1 MAGSVYLLKFGADY
15 KSVTEAIGNINSQ
28 MRTLQSESR
37 NLSNT
42 FKLTGDSS
50 VAVRQIENLEK
61 QYDLLRQKQG
71 QYQQVLEKVSKESG
85 FDASSRSAQKLNGDL
100 SKVASQMEMVQVQI
114 SKLKSSTAFS
124 SLDRDISNAQ
134 TQLSALQ
141 DAGKRF
147 NAAFKLT
154 GDTKDF
160 TNMMSNMREQISQS
174 GHLVDAL
181 KEKLNQLSTQ
191 PGFDSQS
198 QQAQSLQAQIT
209 KTTADLNLMRENYS
223 LLSESKPFVQIDQ
236 QLSQLD
242 EKIKGAESNAKA
254 FSESFKVTGNFSALE
269 SQIDA
274 LKGALTQSENKVDTL
289 KDALRQ
295 LENDPGVDKESSRVR
310 ELQTTLTKA
319 ETDVVQ
325 LRTRINSLASENG
338 LPGVTTE
345 AGRLSTVLHTVFG
358 LDITSAFRG
367 QLRETRDAMNQTGL
381 TAEQTGDRI
390 NSGMLRG
397 QGFTRALIPHLS
409 AITGALSNIE
419 GGADRVRLGFSNII
433 AMTGGLTLVSNAL
446 GFMKESLDGAASR
459 YDTLQRYPR
468 VMDAL
473 GYSTQDTANSTEIL
487 KQSVDGLPT
496 KLQDITAVAQQ
507 LAPITGSA
515 TSAAQAASALNDAFL
530 ASSASAEDASR
541 GMIQYIQMLSTGKVD
556 IDSWRSLTETM
567 PGSLRQVANA
577 FGFTGKAAT
586 QDLYGALQ
594 SGQITMD
601 QLNNKFIEL
610 DTAQNGFAELARKN
624 SSGIGTSFENM
635 RNAVTNG
642 LGDTLKAIDE
652 GLNKE
657 GLGSVASQMDSTK
670 NVIKSAF
677 DEINPVIGNVT
688 AKMIEFVR
696 NSGLLKNV
704 HGVFQQVGQ
713 LVSNLFGA
721 LSKPIGKGGKSPIQ
735 MALEFIGQV
744 FNQIQFVIKAGT
756 GILQD
761 LWNWLNKPIGKGG
774 KSPLETTLS
783 TLHAVGQ
790 SVFSIIKTLA
800 EGVKSVVDQLT
811 RPIGDG
817 KKSPLSEAFEA
828 LKPIT
833 SQIGPLFKSVA
844 DAISAVIHFLVT
856 PIGGKKGNESPI
868 VLAFR
873 AMIFVLQPA
882 INTIGAVLQALKGLM
897 QFIDGVFTG
906 NWNKAWQGIKNIF
919 VGAIKAVAQY
929 LSVQF
934 FAGLGG
940 KAVGALKGAFQGLGG
955 WFGNIFR
962 DVVARIS
969 SHLSPSNLG
978 GIAGRAWNAIAS
990 VFSRVGNWFAGVFST
1005 GVNAIRNVFNAS
1017 SLGNIGRNAWNGLK
1031 GAFDS
1036 AGQAMSRI
1044 GHDIV
1049 LGLWNGIAG
1058 MANWLA
1064 NKVHDFALRVVPGP
1078 IKKALGIHSPSR
1090 LMRDEVGRFIPLGI
1104 AGGIDDTADTVETAM
1119 TGVKDRVMAG
1129 ISGINPVAGL
1139 GDKTKEALSPLQG
1152 DLMKGVNLNTNRS
1165 VVSVNMLSSALIG
1178 LRNRMA
1184 ALRPVA
1190 YEAFASLDR
1199 LGMVSQNVNVKITG
1213 LNGNMEK
1220 LGYMVSEQT
1229 RRVLRQEQL
1238 I

>member
-50 VAVRQIENLEK
+50 VALRQIENLEK

-71 QYQQVLEKVSKESG
+71 QYQQVLEKISKESG

-100 SKVASQMEMVQVQI
+100 TKVSSQMDMIQAQVG
-114 SKLKSSTAFS
+114 KLKTSAAFS
-124 SLDRDISNAQ
+124 SLDRDINNAQ

-174 GHLVDAL
+174 SNLVNAL

-198 QQAQSLQAQIT
+198 QQAQNLQAQIT
-209 KTTADLNLMRENYS
+209 STTADLNLMQEHYS

-269 SQIDA
+269 NQIGA
-274 LKGALTQSENKVDTL
+274 LKDALTQSENKVDTL

-295 LENDPGVDKESSRVR
+295 LENEPGVDKESSRVR

-319 ETDVVQ
+319 ETDVAQ
-325 LRTRINSLASENG
+325 LRTRINSLTSENG
-338 LPGVTTE
+338 LQGTTME
-345 AGRLSTVLHTVFG
+345 AGRLATALHQAFG
-358 LDITSAFRG
+358 LDIASVFRG
-367 QLRETRDAMNQTGL
+367 QLRETREAMDQTGT
-381 TAEQTGDRI
+381 TAERTGNRI
-390 NSGMLRG
+390 NLGLLRG
-397 QGFTRALIPHLS
+397 QGSTKTLIPQLS
-409 AITGALSNIE
+409 AITGVLNNIE
-419 GGADRVRLGFSNII
+419 QGAARVRLGFSNIA
-433 AMTGGLTLVSNAL
+433 AMAGGLTLVSNAL

-487 KQSVDGLPT
+487 NQSVDGLPT
-496 KLQDITAVAQQ
+496 KLQDITAVAQE

-530 ASSASAEDASR
+530 ASSASAEDSSR

-556 IDSWRSLTETM
+556 MDSWKSLMETM
-567 PGSLRQVANA
+567 PAALRQVANA
-577 FGFTGKAAT
+577 FGFTGKSAE

-594 SGQITMD
+594 NGQITMD

-624 SSGIGTSFENM
+624 STGIGTSFENM
-635 RNAVTNG
+635 RAAVTNG
-642 LGDTLKAIDE
+642 LGDTLKAIDDE
-652 GLNKE
+652 FKKE
-657 GLGSVASQMDSTK
+657 GLGGIATQMDSTK

-677 DEINPVIGNVT
+677 NEINPVIGNVT
-688 AKMIEFVR
+688 VNMIEFVK
-696 NSGLLKNV
+696 NSNLLKNV
-704 HGVFQQVGQ
+704 QGAFQQVGR
-713 LVSNLFGA
+713 LVSNLFND

-761 LWNWLNKPIGKGG
+761 LWNWLSKPIGKGG

-783 TLHAVGQ
+783 TLQEVGK

-868 VLAFR
+868 VFAFR
-873 AMIFVLQPA
+873 TMIFVLQPA
-882 INTIGAVLQALKGLM
+882 ISIIGAVLQALKGLM

-919 VGAIKAVAQY
+919 LGVIKAVAQY

-940 KAVGALKGAFQGLGG
+940 KAVGALKGMFQGLGG

-969 SHLSPSNLG
+969 SHLNPGNLG
-978 GIAGRAWNAIAS
+978 GIAGRAWNAITS
-990 VFSRVGNWFAGVFST
+990 VFSRVGNWFAGVFAT

-1017 SLGNIGRNAWNGLK
+1017 SLGNIGSKAWNGLK
-1031 GAFDS
+1031 GAFDT

-1049 LGLWNGIAG
+1049 LGLWNGIAN

-1064 NKVHDFALRVVPGP
+1064 NKVHDFALHVVPDP

-1129 ISGINPVAGL
+1129 ISGINPVAGI

-1152 DLMKGVNLNTNRS
+1152 DIMKGVNLNTNRS
-1165 VVSVNMLSSALIG
+1165 AVSVNKLSNALTG
-1178 LRNRMA
+1178 LMHRMA

-1190 YEAFASLDR
+1190 YEAISSLDQ
-1199 LGMVSQNVNVKITG
+1199 LGAVSQNVNVKITG
-1213 LNGNMEK
+1213 LNGNMEN
-1220 LGYMVSEQT
+1220 LRNMVSEQT

>member
-28 MRTLQSESR
+28 MRTLRSESR

-61 QYDLLRQKQG
+61 QYDLLRQKQS

-85 FDASSRSAQKLNGDL
+85 FDASSRSAEKLNGDL
-100 SKVASQMEMVQVQI
+100 SAVASQMGMVQAQI
-114 SKLKSSTAFS
+114 NKLKSNTAFS
-124 SLDRDISNAQ
+124 SLDRDINNAQ

-147 NAAFKLT
+147 NTAFKLT

-174 GHLVDAL
+174 GNLVNAL
-181 KEKLNQLSTQ
+181 KEKLNQLSAQ

-198 QQAQSLQAQIT
+198 QQAQNLQAQIT
-209 KTTADLNLMRENYS
+209 KTTGDLSLMRENYS
-223 LLSESKPFVQIDQ
+223 LLSESKPFIQIDQ

-242 EKIKGAESNAKA
+242 EKIKGAKSNAKA

-269 SQIDA
+269 NQIGA
-274 LKGALTQSENKVDTL
+274 LKNALAQSENKVDTL

-295 LENDPGVDKESSRVR
+295 LENEPGVDKESNRVR

-325 LRTRINSLASENG
+325 LRKRINNLTSENG
-338 LPGVTTE
+338 LQGTTME
-345 AGRLSTVLHTVFG
+345 ASRLARVLHQAFG

-367 QLRETRDAMNQTGL
+367 QLRETREAMDQTGT
-381 TAEQTGDRI
+381 TAERTGDRI
-390 NSGMLRG
+390 NLGLLRG
-397 QGFTRALIPHLS
+397 RGSTRVLIPQLS
-409 AITGALSNIE
+409 AITGVLNNIE
-419 GGADRVRLGFSNII
+419 QGATRVRLGFSSII
-433 AMTGGLTLVSNAL
+433 GMAGGLTLVSNAL
-446 GFMKESLDGAASR
+446 GFMKESLDNAASR

-473 GYSTQDTANSTEIL
+473 GYSTQDVSNSTEIL

-515 TSAAQAASALNDAFL
+515 TSAAQAASALNDAFI
-530 ASSASAEDASR
+530 ASGASAEDSSR
-541 GMIQYIQMLSTGKVD
+541 GMIQYIQMLSTGK
-556 IDSWRSLTETM
+556 IDLQSWRSLMETM
-567 PGSLRQVANA
+567 PTALRQVAKA
-577 FGFTGKAAT
+577 FGFTGKSAE

-624 SSGIGTSFENM
+624 SIGIGTSFENM
-635 RNAVTNG
+635 KNAVTNG
-642 LGDTLKAIDE
+642 LGDTLKTIDE
-652 GLNKE
+652 GFKKE
-657 GLGSVASQMDSTK
+657 GLGGLATQMDNIKT
-670 NVIKSAF
+670 VIKNAF
-677 DEINPVIGNVT
+677 NDINPVIGNVT
-688 AKMIEFVR
+688 VKMIEFIKK
-696 NSGLLKNV
+696 SDLLKNV
-704 HGVFQQVGQ
+704 QGAFQQVGQ
-713 LVSNLFGA
+713 LVSNLFKD

-761 LWNWLNKPIGKGG
+761 LWNWLSKPIGKGG
-774 KSPLETTLS
+774 KSPLETALS

-833 SQIGPLFKSVA
+833 SQIGPLFQSVA
-844 DAISAVIHFLVT
+844 DAISAVVHFLVT

-873 AMIFVLQPA
+873 LMIFVLQPA
-882 INTIGAVLQALKGLM
+882 INIIGAVLQALKGLM
-897 QFIDGVFTG
+897 QFIDGVFSG
-906 NWNKAWQGIKNIF
+906 NWSKAWQGIKNIF
-919 VGAIKAVAQY
+919 IGAIKAIAQY

-940 KAVGALKGAFQGLGG
+940 KAVGALKGVFQGLGG

-962 DVVARIS
+962 DVVVRIS
-969 SHLSPSNLG
+969 SHLSPGNLG
-978 GIAGRAWNAIAS
+978 GIAGRAWNAITS
-990 VFSRVGNWFAGVFST
+990 VFSRVGNWFAGVFAT

-1017 SLGNIGRNAWNGLK
+1017 SLGNIGREAWNGLK

-1049 LGLWNGIAG
+1049 LGLWNGIAN

-1064 NKVHDFALRVVPGP
+1064 DKVHDFALRVVPNP

-1104 AGGIDDTADTVETAM
+1104 AGGIDDTANTVETAM

-1129 ISGINPVAGL
+1129 ISGINPVAGI

-1152 DLMKGVNLNTNRS
+1152 DLMKGFNLNTNRS
-1165 VVSVNMLSSALIG
+1165 VVSVNNLSSALIR
-1178 LRNRMA
+1178 LRDQMA
-1184 ALRPVA
+1184 ALQPVSNNA
-1190 YEAFASLDR
+1190 ISSLYHF
-1199 LGMVSQNVNVKITG
+1199 GAASQNVSVNITG
-1213 LNGNMEK
+1213 LNNDMAH
-1220 LGYMVSEQT
+1220 LQAMVIDQT

>member
-61 QYDLLRQKQG
+61 QYDLLQKKQG
-71 QYQQVLEKVSKESG
+71 QYQQVLEKISKESG
-85 FDASSRSAQKLNGDL
+85 FDASSRSAQKLNDDL
-100 SKVASQMEMVQVQI
+100 SKVTSQMELIQARAD
-114 SKLKSSTAFS
+114 KLKSSTAFS
-124 SLDRDISNAQ
+124 SFDRDISNAK

-141 DAGKRF
+141 EAGKRF
-147 NAAFKLT
+147 NTAFKLT

-174 GHLVDAL
+174 GNLVDAL
-181 KEKLNQLSTQ
+181 KEKFNQLSTQ

-198 QQAQSLQAQIT
+198 QQAQNLKAEII
-209 KTTADLNLMRENYS
+209 KTTAELDLMRQNYS
-223 LLSESKPFVQIDQ
+223 RLSENKPFVQIDQ

-242 EKIKGAESNAKA
+242 EKIKGAKDNAKA

-269 SQIDA
+269 NQIGA
-274 LKGALTQSENKVDTL
+274 LKEALSQSENKVDTL
-289 KDALRQ
+289 KEALRQ
-295 LENDPGVDKESSRVR
+295 LENEPGVDKESGRVR
-310 ELQTTLTKA
+310 ELQTVLTKA
-319 ETDVVQ
+319 ETNVAQ
-325 LRTRINSLASENG
+325 LRTRINDLASENG
-338 LPGVTTE
+338 LPGATVE
-345 AGRLSTVLHTVFG
+345 AGRLETALRHAFG
-358 LDITSAFRG
+358 LGITSTFQG
-367 QLRETRDAMNQTGL
+367 QLRETREAMDQTGSA
-381 TAEQTGDRI
+381 AERTGTRI

-397 QGFTRALIPHLS
+397 QGFAKTLIPQLS
-409 AITGALSNIE
+409 SITGVLNHIE
-419 GGADRVRLGFSNII
+419 QGATKVSLGFGNII
-433 AMTGGLTLVSNAL
+433 ATAGGLTLVSNAL

-459 YDTLQRYPR
+459 YDTLQKYPR

-473 GYSTQDTANSTEIL
+473 GYSTQDVSRSTEIL

-515 TSAAQAASALNDAFL
+515 TSAAQAASALNDAFI
-530 ASSASAEDASR
+530 SSGTSAEDSSR
-541 GMIQYIQMLSTGKVD
+541 GMTQYIQMLSTGKVD
-556 IDSWRSLTETM
+556 MQSWRTLMETM
-567 PGSLRQVANA
+567 PTALRKVANA
-577 FGFTGKAAT
+577 FGFTGKSAE

-594 SGQITMD
+594 NGQITMD

-624 SSGIGTSFENM
+624 SAGIGTSFENM
-635 RNAVTNG
+635 RNAVKNG
-642 LGDTLKAIDE
+642 LADTLKAIDE
-652 GLNKE
+652 GLKKE
-657 GLGSVASQMDSTK
+657 GLGGLATQMDNTK

-677 DEINPVIGNVT
+677 DKINPVIGDVT
-688 AKMIEFVR
+688 VKMIEFVKK
-696 NSGLLKNV
+696 SDLLKNV
-704 HGVFQQVGQ
+704 QGAFQQVGQ
-713 LVSNLFGA
+713 LVSNLFKD

-761 LWNWLNKPIGKGG
+761 LWNWLSKPIGKGG

-783 TLHAVGQ
+783 TLHVVGT
-790 SVFSIIKTLA
+790 SVFRIIKTLA
-800 EGVKSVVDQLT
+800 GGVKSVVDQLT

-844 DAISAVIHFLVT
+844 DAISAVVHFLVT

-873 AMIFVLQPA
+873 LMIFVLKPA
-882 INTIGAVLQALKGLM
+882 ITIIGAVLQALKGLM

-906 NWNKAWQGIKNIF
+906 NWSKAWQGIKNIF
-919 VGAIKAVAQY
+919 IGVIKAIAQY

-962 DVVARIS
+962 DVVARIA

-990 VFSRVGNWFAGVFST
+990 VFSRIGSWFAGVFAT

-1017 SLGNIGRNAWNGLK
+1017 SLGNIGREAWNGLK

-1036 AGQAMSRI
+1036 AGQVMNRI

-1064 NKVHDFALRVVPGP
+1064 NKVHDFALQVVPGP

-1104 AGGIDDTADTVETAM
+1104 AGGIDDTAGTVEMAM

-1152 DLMKGVNLNTNRS
+1152 DIMKGVTSSINRS
-1165 VVSVNMLSSALIG
+1165 EFSVNTLTAALTG
-1178 LRNRMA
+1178 LQDRMA
-1184 ALRPVA
+1184 TLRPVA
-1190 YEAFASLDR
+1190 SAAISSLYQ
-1199 LGMVSQNVNVKITG
+1199 LGAVSQKVNVNITG
-1213 LNGNMEK
+1213 LTNNMEH
-1220 LGYMVSEQT
+1220 LRYVVGDET

>member
-28 MRTLQSESR
+28 MRTLKSESR

-85 FDASSRSAQKLNGDL
+85 FDASSRSAQKLNDDL
-100 SKVASQMEMVQVQI
+100 SKVASQMEVIQAQAG
-114 SKLKSSTAFS
+114 KLKSITAFS
-124 SLDRDISNAQ
+124 SLDRDINNAQ
-134 TQLSALQ
+134 MQLSALQ

-147 NAAFKLT
+147 NATFKLT

-174 GHLVDAL
+174 GNLVDAL
-181 KEKLNQLSTQ
+181 KEKLNRLSTQ
-191 PGFDSQS
+191 PGFDSQR
-198 QQAQSLQAQIT
+198 QQAQNLQTQIT
-209 KTTADLNLMRENYS
+209 RTTADLKLMQEKYS

-242 EKIKGAESNAKA
+242 EKIKGAENNAKA

-269 SQIDA
+269 NQIGA
-274 LKGALTQSENKVDTL
+274 LKDALTQSENKVGTL

-295 LENDPGVDKESSRVR
+295 LENEPGVDKESSRVR

-338 LPGVTTE
+338 LQGTTTE
-345 AGRLSTVLHTVFG
+345 AGRLSTVLHQAFG
-358 LDITSAFRG
+358 LDITSSFRG
-367 QLRETRDAMNQTGL
+367 QLRETREAM
-381 TAEQTGDRI
+381 EQTGTAAERTGNRI
-390 NSGMLRG
+390 NLGMLRG
-397 QGFTRALIPHLS
+397 QGFTRILLPQLS
-409 AITGALSNIE
+409 AITGVLNNIE
-419 GGADRVRLGFSNII
+419 QGATRVHLGFGNII
-433 AMTGGLTLVSNAL
+433 ATAGGLSIVSNAL

-459 YDTLQRYPR
+459 YDTLQRYPH

-473 GYSTQDTANSTEIL
+473 GYSTQDVSNSTEIL

-496 KLQDITAVAQQ
+496 KLQDITAVAQE

-530 ASSASAEDASR
+530 ASNASAEDSSR
-541 GMIQYIQMLSTGKVD
+541 GMIQYIQMLATGKVD
-556 IDSWRSLTETM
+556 MQSWTSLTQTM
-567 PGSLRQVANA
+567 NTALRQVANA
-577 FGFTGKAAT
+577 FGFTGKSAE
-586 QDLYGALQ
+586 QDLYKALQ

-624 SSGIGTSFENM
+624 SIGIGTSFENM
-635 RNAVTNG
+635 HTAVTNG

-652 GLNKE
+652 GFKKE
-657 GLGSVASQMDSTK
+657 GLGGIATQMDNVK
-670 NVIKSAF
+670 NVIRNAF
-677 DEINPVIGNVT
+677 DKINPVIGNVT
-688 AKMIEFVR
+688 VKMIEFVKKS
-696 NSGLLKNV
+696 NLLKNV
-704 HGVFQQVGQ
+704 QGVFQQVGQ
-713 LVSNLFGA
+713 LVSNLFND

-744 FNQIQFVIKAGT
+744 FNQIQFAIKAGT

-844 DAISAVIHFLVT
+844 DAISAVVHFLVT

-873 AMIFVLQPA
+873 TMIFVLQPA
-882 INTIGAVLQALKGLM
+882 ISIIGAVLQALKGLM

-919 VGAIKAVAQY
+919 LGVIKAVAQY

-940 KAVGALKGAFQGLGG
+940 KAVGALKGVFQGLGG
-955 WFGNIFR
+955 WFGNIFS

-969 SHLSPSNLG
+969 SHLSPGNLG
-978 GIAGRAWNAIAS
+978 GIAGRAWNAITS
-990 VFSRVGNWFAGVFST
+990 VFSHIGSWFAGVFAT

-1017 SLGNIGRNAWNGLK
+1017 SLGNIGREAWNGLK

-1036 AGQAMSRI
+1036 AGQVMSRI

-1049 LGLWNGIAG
+1049 LGLWNGIAN

-1064 NKVHDFALRVVPGP
+1064 DKVHDFALRVVPNP

-1152 DLMKGVNLNTNRS
+1152 DIMKGINLNTNRS
-1165 VVSVNMLSSALIG
+1165 VSSVNTLSSALIR

-1190 YEAFASLDR
+1190 YETLASLNQ
-1199 LGMVSQNVNVKITG
+1199 LGAVSQNVNVKITG
-1213 LNGNMEK
+1213 LNYNMER
-1220 LGYMVSEQT
+1220 LRATVSEQT

>member
-42 FKLTGDSS
+42 LKLTGNSS
-50 VAVRQIENLEK
+50 IAVRQIENLEK

-85 FDASSRSAQKLNGDL
+85 FDASSKSAQKLNGDL
-100 SKVASQMEMVQVQI
+100 SKVTSQMELIHAQVD
-114 SKLKSSTAFS
+114 KLKSNTAFS
-124 SLDRDISNAQ
+124 SLDREINNAQ

-174 GHLVDAL
+174 SNLVDAL
-181 KEKLNQLSTQ
+181 KEKFNQLSTQ

-198 QQAQSLQAQIT
+198 QQAQNLKAQIT
-209 KTTADLNLMRENYS
+209 KTTAELDLMRQNYS
-223 LLSESKPFVQIDQ
+223 RLSENKPFVQIDQ

-242 EKIKGAESNAKA
+242 EKIKGAKDNAKA

-269 SQIDA
+269 NQIGA
-274 LKGALTQSENKVDTL
+274 LKEALGQSENKVDTL
-289 KDALRQ
+289 KEALRQ
-295 LENDPGVDKESSRVR
+295 LENEPGVDKESGRVR
-310 ELQTTLTKA
+310 ELQTALTKA
-319 ETDVVQ
+319 ETNVAQ
-325 LRTRINSLASENG
+325 LRTRINDLASENG
-338 LPGVTTE
+338 LPGATVE
-345 AGRLSTVLHTVFG
+345 AGHLKTALQQAFG
-358 LDITSAFRG
+358 LDIASVFRG
-367 QLRETRDAMNQTGL
+367 QLRETREAMDQTGL
-381 TAEQTGDRI
+381 TAERTGTRI
-390 NSGMLRG
+390 NLGLLRG
-397 QGFTRALIPHLS
+397 QGSARVLIPQLS
-409 AITGALSNIE
+409 GITRVLNNIE
-419 GGADRVRLGFSNII
+419 QGADRVRLGFTNIVTM
-433 AMTGGLTLVSNAL
+433 AGGLTLVSNAL

-459 YDTLQRYPR
+459 YDTLQKYPR

-473 GYSTQDTANSTEIL
+473 GYSAQDVSRSTEIL

-496 KLQDITAVAQQ
+496 KLQDITAVAQE

-515 TSAAQAASALNDAFL
+515 TSAAQAASALNDAFI
-530 ASSASAEDASR
+530 ASGASAEDSSR
-541 GMIQYIQMLSTGKVD
+541 GMIQYIQMLSTGNVD
-556 IDSWRSLTETM
+556 MQSWRSLMETM
-567 PGSLRQVANA
+567 PTALRQVAQA
-577 FGFTGKAAT
+577 FGFTGKSAE

-594 SGQITMD
+594 NGQITMD

-624 SSGIGTSFENM
+624 STGIGTSFENM
-635 RNAVTNG
+635 SNAVKNG
-642 LGDTLKAIDE
+642 LADTLKAIDD
-652 GLNKE
+652 GFKKE
-657 GLGSVASQMDSTK
+657 GLGGLATQMDKTK
-670 NVIKSAF
+670 NVIKRAF
-677 DEINPVIGNVT
+677 DDINPVIGDAT
-688 AKMIEFVR
+688 AKMLDFVKK
-696 NSGLLKNV
+696 SDLLKNV
-704 HGVFQQVGQ
+704 QGVFQQVGQ
-713 LVSNLFGA
+713 LVSNLFKD

-783 TLHAVGQ
+783 TLHEVGT

-882 INTIGAVLQALKGLM
+882 ITIIGAVLQALKGLM

-919 VGAIKAVAQY
+919 VGVIKAVAQY

-940 KAVGALKGAFQGLGG
+940 RAVGALKGVFRGLGG

-962 DVVARIS
+962 DVVVRIG
-969 SHLSPSNLG
+969 SHLSPGNLG
-978 GIAGRAWNAIAS
+978 GIAGRAWNAITS
-990 VFSRVGNWFAGVFST
+990 VFGRIGGWFAGVFAT

-1017 SLGNIGRNAWNGLK
+1017 SLGNIGREAWNGLK

-1064 NKVHDFALRVVPGP
+1064 NKVHDFALSVVPGP

-1104 AGGIDDTADTVETAM
+1104 AGGIDDTADTVEMAM

-1129 ISGINPVAGL
+1129 ISGINPVAGI

-1152 DLMKGVNLNTNRS
+1152 DIMKGVTLNTNRS
-1165 VVSVNMLSSALIG
+1165 VVSVNRLSAALIG

-1184 ALRPVA
+1184 TLRPVA
-1190 YEAFASLDR
+1190 YGAIASLDQ
-1199 LGMVSQNVNVKITG
+1199 LGVVSQNVNVKITG